1 MTRPLRRRRVTK
13 ATAKMLLRL
22 LEERRAVEIIGYD
35 VRGTC
40 DFSSFMLFA
49 TGSSTTHLRALAEH
63 VEQRL
68 KTKGLTTRSKEG
80 SPESGWI
87 LFDAGDLIVH
97 LFSQEKRRYYG
108 LERLWGD
115 AERL

>member
-1 MTRPLRRRRVTK
+1 
-13 ATAKMLLRL
+13 MLLRL
-22 LEERRAVEIIGYD
+22 LEEKRAVEIVGYD

-49 TGSSTTHLRALAEH
+49 TGTSTTHLRALAEQ

-68 KTKGLTTRSKEG
+68 KSRGLASQPPEG
-80 SPESGWI
+80 NPESGWI

-97 LFSQEKRRYYG
+97 LFSGEKRRYYG